1 MLLEQISMFSR
12 IAKEQS
18 ISKAAQAIHISQ
30 PVSYTHLCQQLQAII
45 KKQTKYT
52 TCQEE
57 TPCRKK
63 PWS

>member
-30 PVSYTHLCQQLQAII
+30 PALSSRCSGWRRNWA
-45 KKQTKYT
+45 
-52 TCQEE
+52 
-57 TPCRKK
+57 
-63 PWS
+63 